1 MWKGKTMADRNI
13 FSAPIM
19 RTVPSGVIVQRPER
33 AAQPAHIGPHGGF
46 SIGADHMAN
55 VGAVVHVAI
64 HHPDGETMLMTLGAP
79 AFNAF
84 AKLFNAAGDAIQRGA
99 HSQPE
104 RPQ

>member
-1 MWKGKTMADRNI
+1 MADRYI

-19 RTVPSGVIVQRPER
+19 HTVPSGVIVQRPEG
-33 AAQPAHIGPHGGF
+33 AAQPAQVGKHGGF
-46 SIGADHMAN
+46 SIGAEHMPS

-64 HHPDGETMLMTLGAP
+64 HHPDGETMLMTLGAS
-79 AFNAF
+79 AFNSF
-84 AKLFNAAGDAIQRGA
+84 AKLFNAAGDAIQRGQ